1 MPAKRA
7 KPAKVSTHTFRTRI
21 LPLGGL
27 YGIVVPAAVSRAIG
41 VRGNVSVLVRANGC
55 APYHGTLMPR
65 GGGRHCMLLNHEAR
79 GGARAGNIDVEI
91 RVVKRER
98 EVAVPEDLEAAL
110 RDEGVLAA
118 WESLPPGKREHIL
131 KYIDGAVHEP
141 TRAKRI
147 GQAVEVALARHE
159 RHVDRAGPS
168 R

>member
-1 MPAKRA
+1 MAAKRA
-7 KPAKVSTHTFRTRI
+7 KPAKIPTHTFRTRI

-65 GGGRHCMLLNHEAR
+65 GGGRHCMLLNQEVR

-98 EVAVPEDLEAAL
+98 EVAIPEDLEAAL

-118 WESLPPGKREHIL
+118 WEALPPGKREHIL
-131 KYIDGAVHEP
+131 KYIDGAVHET

-159 RHVDRAGPS
+159 QNLDRAGAS